1 MSKNGNRPEICLK
14 SAKEEKEMN
23 QGNHNHSEL
32 FKQALAAAYQKGN
45 EMIDISPMELMME
58 LSELLK
64 PMVQPKVLEGTE
76 I

>member
-1 MSKNGNRPEICLK
+1 MT
-14 SAKEEKEMN
+14 

-45 EMIDISPMELMME
+45 EMVDISPMELMME

>member
-1 MSKNGNRPEICLK
+1 MSKNGNRPEMCLN

-23 QGNHNHSEL
+23 QGNYNHSEL

-45 EMIDISPMELMME
+45 EMVDISPMDLMME

-64 PMVQPKVLEGTE
+64 PLVQSKVVEGTE